1 MRRKRPSARRVGL
14 VAGAA
19 ILALLAAACG
29 KQGTAG
35 TSAASTPAGTSA
47 ASGTSSAAAIPA
59 AAQLSQ
65 LQADVANAQKVPT
78 FTSPGPALKNVG
90 AIKGDKIMAIP
101 GSSQLAACEQMVE
114 AEQSL
119 GAAVG
124 TPVTIYQNDGLTSQW
139 ESGITTAIAQGYKAV
154 ILTCSINPLSIVPA
168 IEDAQKHGIKVVDYA
183 VLGPVTSS
191 SYPGLASGVGEEV
204 NQDATLSVE
213 QAFVHSDGKPFNMLL
228 ITSNAVEGEPQA
240 VAAVKSEFTKLC
252 GSACTL
258 YTTDVEVPDWAT
270 KIQTTVQSYLLTHPD
285 ITAIY
290 ALYSGEYLF
299 ALPGIEAAHKTG
311 SVVLVGGFGNGTP
324 EIQLQLSPPGNT
336 VAIGQVSSYADWA
349 AYEAY
354 YQTALVLDGQTP
366 IPYANTFTP
375 NVLTTPA
382 NAANV
387 LTGVKAYGDSFVNG
401 YRTLFGLPPLSGAA
415 LTAAATVGQSAK

>member
-1 MRRKRPSARRVGL
+1 MRKRPSVRRIGL

-19 ILALLAAACG
+19 VLAVLAAACG
-29 KQGTAG
+29 QQNTGGSTSAPTAG
-35 TSAASTPAGTSA
+35 VATST
-47 ASGTSSAAAIPA
+47 IPA

-65 LQADVANAQKVPT
+65 LQAEVSNAQKVPA
-78 FTSPGPALKNVG
+78 FTSPGPAIKDVG
-90 AIKGDKIMAIP
+90 ALKGQKIMAIP

-119 GAAVG
+119 GNAVG

-139 ESGITTAIAQGYKAV
+139 ESGVETAISQGYKAV
-154 ILTCSINPLSIVPA
+154 ILTCSINPLSIEPA
-168 IEDAQKHGIKVVDYA
+168 IQKAAAAGVKVVDYA
-183 VLGPVTSS
+183 VNVPVTST

-204 NQDATLSVE
+204 TQDAKLSVD
-213 QAFVHSDGKPFNMLL
+213 QAFVHSGGKPFNMLL
-228 ITSNAVEGEPQA
+228 ITSNAVEGEPLS
-240 VAAVKSEFTKLC
+240 VAAVESEFKALC
-252 GSACTL
+252 GSACKL
-258 YTTDVEVPDWAT
+258 YTADVEVPDWAT

-285 ITAIY
+285 ISVIY
-290 ALYSGEYLF
+290 PLYSGEYLF
-299 ALPGIEAAHKTG
+299 ALPGIQAAHRTNN
-311 SVVLVGGFGNGTP
+311 VVMVGGFGNGTP
-324 EIQLQLSPPGNT
+324 EIQLQLSAPGNT

-354 YQTALVLDGQTP
+354 YQTALVLAGQTP
-366 IPYANTFTP
+366 RPYSDTFTP

-382 NAANV
+382 NASNV

-401 YRTLFGLPPLSGAA
+401 YRALFGLPALTGSA